1 MLDLILEYMEGGTF
15 LFNVMMAIFA
25 VATVLSFGMPLLDR
39 SDLQARM
46 RAVAIE
52 REKIRS
58 KNRDLLNGKDG
69 KGSLRN
75 EARPFVKEIVDKFK
89 LENYFGF
96 EDLKDKLRTAGLRSE
111 AAFTTFLFLRL
122 ILPISVFLITLFYLF
137 VLIPLDQPAILKIAI
152 AAFAMY
158 FGYQLPRIYLTNRT
172 QKRQLSISRAL
183 PDALDLLLICVEA
196 GMAMEPALK
205 KVCDEI
211 GKTSIPLAEELSLTL
226 AELSYLQDRRMAF
239 ENLGNRTGLEAIKS
253 IALALIQTEKY
264 GTGLSQ
270 TLRVL
275 AQENRDQ
282 RMIEAEKKAAGLPPK
297 LTVPMILFFLPA
309 LFIIILGPAAIRVME
324 TLG

>member
-1 MLDLILEYMEGGTF
+1 MLDMIIERLEGGTF
-15 LFNVMMAIFA
+15 LFNIMMAVFA
-25 VATVLSFGMPLLDR
+25 IATVFSFAMPLLDR

-52 REKIRS
+52 RDKIRLQ
-58 KNRDLLNGKDG
+58 NRDLLNKGA
-69 KGSLRN
+69 KGSLRS
-75 EARPFVKEIVDKFK
+75 EARPLIKDIVAKFK
-89 LENYFGF
+89 LEDYFGF
-96 EDLKDKLRTAGLRSE
+96 EDLKDKLKTAGLRGE

-122 ILPISVFLITLFYLF
+122 VLPIVVFLLALFYLF
-137 VLIPLDQPAILKIAI
+137 VVIDLDQPALLKIAM

-158 FGYQLPRIYLTNRT
+158 FGYQLPRIYLTNKT
-172 QKRQLSISRAL
+172 QKRQLSITRSL

-205 KVCDEI
+205 KVGDEI
-211 GKTSIPLAEELSLTL
+211 GKSSIPLAEEIGLTL

-239 ENLGNRTGLEAIKS
+239 ENLGSRTGLEPIKS
-253 IALALIQTEKY
+253 IALALIQAEKY

-309 LFIIILGPAAIRVME
+309 LFIIILGPAALRIME
-324 TLG
+324 TMH

>member
-1 MLDLILEYMEGGTF
+1 MLDMILEYMDSGTF
-15 LFNVMMAIFA
+15 LFNAMMAIFA
-25 VATVLSFGMPLLDR
+25 VATVLSFGMPLLER

-58 KNRDLLNGKDG
+58 KNRDLLN
-69 KGSLRN
+69 KGDSKGTLRS
-75 EARPFVKEIVDKFK
+75 EARPFIKDIVGKFK
-89 LENYFGF
+89 LEDYFGF
-96 EDLKDKLRTAGLRSE
+96 EDLKDKLKTAGLRSE

-122 ILPISVFLITLFYLF
+122 VVPVTLFLLALVYLF
-137 VLIPLDQPAILKIAI
+137 VLIPLDQPAILKIAM
-152 AAFAMY
+152 AAFVMY

-172 QKRQLSISRAL
+172 QKRQQSIGRAL

-196 GMAMEPALK
+196 GMAMEPALQ
-205 KVCDEI
+205 KVRDEI
-211 GKTSIPLAEELSLTL
+211 GKSSIPLAEELSLTL
-226 AELSYLQDRRMAF
+226 AELSYLQDRRSAF

-275 AQENRDQ
+275 AQENRDH

-309 LFIIILGPAAIRVME
+309 LFVIILGPAAIRVME
-324 TLG
+324 TMN